1 MTVSIII
8 FIIMIANI
16 MIANI
21 MIANIM
27 IISQFALFFFLS
39 QDLMLYTY
47 NQIFIVYEQINF
59 KQEYKVLFNHFYQ
72 IITIMV

>member
-1 MTVSIII
+1 MTVSIMIVT
-8 FIIMIANI
+8 IMIANI
-16 MIANI
+16 MIT
-21 MIANIM
+21 
-27 IISQFALFFFLS
+27 SQFALFFFLS

-59 KQEYKVLFNHFYQ
+59 KQESKVLFNHFYQ

>member
-1 MTVSIII
+1 MTVSIMIV
-8 FIIMIANI
+8 IIMIANI

-21 MIANIM
+21 MIT
-27 IISQFALFFFLS
+27 SQFALS

-59 KQEYKVLFNHFYQ
+59 KQVSKVLFHHFYQ

>member
-1 MTVSIII
+1 MTVSIMIV
-8 FIIMIANI
+8 IIMIANI
-16 MIANI
+16 MIASHI
-21 MIANIM
+21 MIT
-27 IISQFALFFFLS
+27 SQFALS

-59 KQEYKVLFNHFYQ
+59 KQVSKVLFHHFYQ